1 MSLYASDQDKFKNSL
16 QQAFKS
22 SIEPLQTALQW
33 YCRSVTGS
41 HFDAEDLKQE
51 TLLKAYAMFVRN
63 PYKQEISKAYLFR
76 IASNAWIDKCRK
88 DKLLIDSSHDP
99 IEVSNEQNTDALE
112 LLFAMETL
120 ISHLPPRQRV
130 ILLLIDSLR
139 YTATEVAELL
149 YTSEGAV
156 KAALNRAR
164 TKLQQVNETAEL
176 SEPVELH
183 APKIV
188 DDKIIYAYLAA
199 FQANDPQ
206 ALIMLL
212 NDGAALDLV
221 PAVSA
226 RTHHSPSDEHQTT
239 HIYMNYHHE
248 LYLHSHWAA

>member
-1 MSLYASDQDKFKNSL
+1 MSLYASDQDKCKNSL

-51 TLLKAYAMFVRN
+51 TLLKAYVMFVRN
-63 PYKQEISKAYLFR
+63 PYKQDISKAYLFR

-88 DKLLIDSSHDP
+88 DKLLIDSTHDP

-112 LLFAMETL
+112 LLLAMETL

-130 ILLLIDSLR
+130 ILLLIESFR
-139 YTATEVAELL
+139 YTAAEVAELL
-149 YTSEGAV
+149 QTSEGAV

-164 TKLQQVNETAEL
+164 TKLQQVSEAEL
-176 SEPVELH
+176 SKSTEMH

-212 NDGAALDLV
+212 NDGAPLDLV
-221 PAVSA
+221 PAVTA
-226 RTHHSPSDEHQTT
+226 RGRRSPSHEQQAT
-239 HIYMNYHHE
+239 HE